1 MPDGRAAD
9 RLVARGASAGGLL
22 IGAVAN
28 LDPDMFTAMVAEVP
42 FVDCLTTMLDET
54 LPLTVIEWEEWGN
67 PAADPEIYQKM
78 KSYSPYDNVGPGRY
92 PKMLVTAGLE
102 DPRVG
107 YWEPTKWVQKL
118 RAADP
123 ANQVLFKVEISAGHA
138 GPSGRYDAW
147 REEAFVLSF
156 VLDAVDRA
164 R

>member
-1 MPDGRAAD
+1 
-9 RLVARGASAGGLL
+9 LL

-28 LDPDMFTAMVAEVP
+28 LAPDLFRAMVAEVP

-67 PAADPEIYQKM
+67 PGADPAVYAAM
-78 KSYSPYDNVGPGRY
+78 KAYTPYENVRSTAY
-92 PKMLVTAGLE
+92 PHLLVTAGLE

-107 YWEPTKWVQKL
+107 YWEPAKWVQKL

-123 ANQVLFKVEISAGHA
+123 SGRVLFKVELDSGHG

-147 REEAFVLSF
+147 RDEAFVVSF
-156 VLDAVDRA
+156 VLDAVGLSA
-164 R
+164 S